1 MNNTKRVLAAL
12 VLAGAALSVTTAAHA
27 DTPDR
32 DQLISKIKD
41 DPEII
46 DIIKTTILFNKN
58 IFEGPHSAVDAS
70 ILAKIKEKF
79 PNVHD
84 ANSELGKK
92 LRDLS

>member
-32 DQLISKIKD
+32 ELIPKIKD

-46 DIIKTTILFNKN
+46 DIIKTTILFNKGR
-58 IFEGPHSAVDAS
+58 FEGPHSNVDAS

-79 PNVHD
+79 PNVH
-84 ANSELGKK
+84 GQ
-92 LRDLS
+92 